1 MTMDLCL
8 FCKDNNK
15 KYLLITYYEKNN
27 YLCDWLKCL
36 KCINIFSNQHKFKVL
51 IQIMKRILVLI
62 VFVGVIFSAS
72 AQLKQYRVTEEH
84 KARAAEV
91 VKKMTLEEKIAYI
104 AGYES
109 WYVRAIERLGLP
121 AVRMADGPQGVRN
134 NTKSTLYPSGVAAA
148 ATWDIDLIQQM
159 GISLGKDS
167 RARGVHILLGP
178 GANMYRS
185 PLCGRNF
192 EYFGEDPFLA
202 GEIAAAYIKGVQ
214 SMGVMACIKHFAG
227 NNQEWARHSVSSD
240 IDERTLNEIYFPAF
254 EKAVKEGGVATIMTS
269 YNLLNGVHAS
279 ESKYLNQEVLRGQ
292 WGFDGFVVSD
302 WTSCYSPVNVLRWGV
317 DLEMPTGKCLKPEL
331 VKQLIEQGVV
341 DERAL
346 DVKCQNIIQTI
357 FAFEFDKREQ
367 LDKSL
372 PENNPECDA
381 VAHKLSQGAIVML
394 KNEDNFLPLKRG
406 NVVVCGPNAD
416 KVVTGGGSG
425 FVTPLMACSVV
436 EGMSNIDKRIKSS
449 YVSIEAVKKSLPGV
463 VYADKEMTQKGVAA
477 EYYTNIELEGKPA
490 HSFITDKVGIVD
502 NVFGA
507 HNDMEGVSTRHTFYY
522 KPEKEEV
529 YHFHVYTNDGHRCY
543 INDKLVMRDRWNK
556 DSNQIGY
563 MLLEL
568 KAGETYKFVLEHQNI
583 SGSINAEMRFELPYV
598 EDATYAESIKNA
610 DYVVVCL
617 GHNKITEKEGSD
629 RTFEL
634 PRGQID
640 YLESVLKYN
649 ENVVVVINAG
659 GAVEMAPWISK
670 VKAVLMAWYPGQQG
684 GLAISEI
691 ITGKISPSGKLPISI
706 EAKLEDNPC
715 AANHHENVDR
725 VRSRNINP
733 HARVEYREGVF
744 MGYRGY
750 EKSGVKPLFPFGF
763 GLSYT
768 TFAYSNLSITKEGEE
783 FVVSFDVKNTG
794 KMAGAEVAQVY
805 VGDDECSLVRP
816 AKELKGFDK
825 VYLKAGETQ
834 RVSVRLDDEA
844 FRFFDP
850 IERKFKVEPGAF
862 SVYVG
867 ASSADIRLTGKLEV
881 K

>member
-1 MTMDLCL
+1 M
-8 FCKDNNK
+8 K
-15 KYLLITYYEKNN
+15 KTIL
-27 YLCDWLKCL
+27 
-36 KCINIFSNQHKFKVL
+36 S
-51 IQIMKRILVLI
+51 LVLA
-62 VFVGVIFSAS
+62 VLVLPLS
-72 AQLKQYRVTEEH
+72 AQYKVTQEH
-84 KARAAEV
+84 KDRAAAV
-91 VKKMTLEEKIAYI
+91 VKQMTLEEKIDYI
-104 AGYES
+104 GGYKR
-109 WYVRAIERLGLP
+109 WYVRAIPRLGLP

-148 ATWDIDLIQQM
+148 ATWDTALIEQM

-178 GANMYRS
+178 GANIYRS

-202 GEIAAAYIKGVQ
+202 GEIATAYIKGVQ

-254 EKAVKEGGVATIMTS
+254 EKAVKEGNVATIMTS

-279 ESKYLNQEVLRGQ
+279 EDKYLNQTVLRDW
-292 WGFDGFVVSD
+292 WGFDGFVMSD
-302 WTSCYSPVNVLRWGV
+302 WVSCYSPVNVARWGV
-317 DLEMPTGKCLKPEL
+317 DLEMPLAQCQKPEL
-331 VKQLIEQGVV
+331 IKQLVEQGVI

-346 DVKCQNIIQTI
+346 DAKCQNIIQTI

-372 PENNPECDA
+372 PENNAECDA
-381 VAHKLSQGAIVML
+381 VAHKLSQAAIVML
-394 KNEDNFLPLKRG
+394 KNENNFLPIKKG

-416 KVVTGGGSG
+416 KIVTGGGSG
-425 FVTPLMACSVV
+425 FVTPLISYSVAQ
-436 EGMSNIDKRIKSS
+436 GMSEIDKKIKSTFVPLHGAS
-449 YVSIEAVKKSLPGV
+449 KPLPGV
-463 VYADKEMTQKGVAA
+463 VYADKEMTKEGVAA
-477 EYYTNIELEGKPA
+477 EYFTNAKLEGTPA
-490 HSFITDKVGIVD
+490 HSFITDKVGIVE

-507 HNDMEGVSTRHTFYY
+507 HNDMVNVSTRHTFYY
-522 KPEKEEV
+522 KPTTT
-529 YHFHVYTNDGHRCY
+529 HFYRFTVDTNDGFRCY
-543 INDKLVMRDRWNK
+543 INDKMVMADLWTK
-556 DSNQIGY
+556 TSSTEGA
-563 MLLEL
+563 MELEL
-568 KAGETYKFVLEHQNI
+568 KAGEVYKFVLEHNNI
-583 SGSINAEMRFELPYV
+583 SGSIAANMGFELLNK
-598 EDATYAESIKNA
+598 EQDKNA
-610 DYVVVCL
+610 PIFKAADCIVVCL
-617 GHNKITEKEGSD
+617 GHNNRTEKENYD

-634 PRGQID
+634 PEGQVE
-640 YLESVLKYN
+640 YLQYILKHN
-649 ENVVVVINAG
+649 KNVVVVLNGG
-659 GAVEMAPWISK
+659 GAIEMASWMND

-715 AANHHENVDR
+715 SANYHENVDR
-725 VRSRNINP
+725 VRSHKINP
-733 HARVEYREGVF
+733 HARVEYREGIF

-750 EKSGVKPLFPFGF
+750 EKNGVKPLFPFGF

-768 TFAYSNLSITKEGEE
+768 SFDYSNLDIKADGKE

-794 KMAGAEVAQVY
+794 KVAGAEVAQVY
-805 VGDDECSLVRP
+805 VGDDVCSLVRP

-825 VYLKAGETQ
+825 VYLKAGETK

-850 IERKFKVEPGAF
+850 IERQFKVEAGSF
-862 SVYVG
+862 TVYVG
-867 ASSADIRLTGKLEV
+867 SSSADIRLNGKLEV